1 MVAEGGAHGGGP
13 AGGPEGTGGVVRLRV
28 VVRGSV
34 QGVGFRWATEREA
47 ARLGLAGSVRNRIDG
62 AVEAEVEGAAAGVD
76 AMLAWLRHG
85 PSSARVDGLE
95 SRAVEPRGE
104 RGFRIV

>member
-1 MVAEGGAHGGGP
+1 MVTADGAQGAGTAEG
-13 AGGPEGTGGVVRLRV
+13 PERTEDVVRLRV

-47 ARLGLAGSVRNRIDG
+47 TRLGLAGSVRNRLDG
-62 AVEAEVEGAAAGVD
+62 AVEAEVEGGAAPVD

-85 PSSARVDGLE
+85 PPSARVDALE
-95 SRAVEPRGE
+95 ARPVEPRGE
-104 RGFRIV
+104 RGFRIA